1 MINIGQK
8 LGNEL
13 GFYVRQSLINNTS
26 NLYNKQKLDNINNN
40 AIVKLS
46 ERWGYKAEFHLS
58 FIFFNFSIYWK
69 DASEGCNRWKSC

>member
-46 ERWGYKAEFHLS
+46 ER
-58 FIFFNFSIYWK
+58 
-69 DASEGCNRWKSC
+69 